1 LQIKID
7 KRGRVAGYTEIQQNE
22 LFAILPTKMNSP
34 KYVYKSIAY
43 SRRGVSLI
51 QAPPE
56 VLHANSYFTVAEYK
70 TLYYCYTPPL
80 PDDFR
85 HESRPP
91 RSSKIFYFILLP
103 LKFPLCVADK

>member
-1 LQIKID
+1 LQIKFD

-56 VLHANSYFTVAEYK
+56 VLCANSFFPWRSTKSSTIAIP
-70 TLYYCYTPPL
+70 THFQTISAT
-80 PDDFR
+80 R
-85 HESRPP
+85 AARRAP
-91 RSSKIFYFILLP
+91 RKYFILFLYP
-103 LKFPLCVADK
+103 